1 MSENVNTNKRGIIW
15 TNYKF
20 PPAAEILFNDAVAHY
35 KLITSAK
42 MQASNLV
49 AGASDPSIS
58 EADIAFGQP
67 DPAAIIASTK
77 LKWVHLTSAGYDRY
91 DRDDIRKALSA
102 RGGKLTTSSHVY
114 DEPCAEHTLAFMLS
128 LARQLPQCLDTQRM
142 DRAWISAERRMD
154 SYLLNGQTVVILSYG
169 AIACRLIELLSPFDM
184 KIYAVRRKIAG
195 NEAVET
201 VTTDKMDD
209 VLPLADHVINIL
221 PGGADTRNIIGEAKI
236 SSMKR
241 GAVYYSI
248 GRGSTTDQDAL
259 LAALDSGQLR
269 YAYLDVT
276 DPEPLPTDHLLWS
289 HPNCFIT
296 PHTAGGSVDEFE
308 RLALHFQNNLRKY
321 EAGEKMENQ
330 VI

>member
-1 MSENVNTNKRGIIW
+1 MAQSQQSKRGVLW

-20 PPAAEILFNDAVAHY
+20 PPAAEQLFNEAVAEY
-35 KLITSAK
+35 RVITSTK

-49 AGASDPSIS
+49 AGASDPSIA

-67 DPAAIIASTK
+67 DPAAILSSSK

-91 DRDDIRKALSA
+91 DRDDIRKALAA

-169 AIACRLIELLSPFDM
+169 AIARRLIELLSPFDM
-184 KIYAVRRKIAG
+184 KIYAVRRKVAG
-195 NEAVET
+195 DETVET
-201 VTTDKMDD
+201 VTADKIDE

-221 PGGADTRNIIGEAKI
+221 PGGADTKNAIDESRFAQ
-236 SSMKR
+236 MKR
-241 GAVYYSI
+241 GTVYYNV
-248 GRGSTTDQDAL
+248 GRGSTTNQDAL
-259 LAALDSGQLR
+259 LAALDSGQVR
-269 YAYLDVT
+269 FAYLDVT
-276 DPEPLPTDHLLWS
+276 EPEPLPTDHLLWS

-321 EAGEKMENQ
+321 EAGETMENE